1 MFLHGSEVEMLLE
14 SKRKCDLI
22 FNLSQTFIL
31 LCTILGNKVYLEPF
45 LSQLLVINCKCVPPD
60 CLLWIVGASEL
71 TIMKLDIY
79 GTLQCIAMVG
89 FCSPLLRKK
98 LGRTEI

>member
-79 GTLQCIAMVG
+79 GTLQCNALQWWDFVHHFYG
-89 FCSPLLRKK
+89 KN
-98 LGRTEI
+98 

>member
-31 LCTILGNKVYLEPF
+31 LCTTLGNKVYLEPF
-45 LSQLLVINCKCVPPD
+45 LSQLLLVINCKCVPPD

-79 GTLQCIAMVG
+79 GTLQCNALQWWDFVHHFYG
-89 FCSPLLRKK
+89 KN
-98 LGRTEI
+98 